1 MALAKAIDL
10 KGITE
15 SNPLAGIPI
24 GIKDNIVTKDILTT
38 AGSKMLHNF
47 DPIYDATVMD
57 KVYQADMIPVGK
69 LNMDEFAMGGSTETS
84 YFKKTKMLGIKP
96 KFLAVLLVVQ
106 LLLSQPDKSQ
116 FL

>member
-1 MALAKAIDL
+1 MEKLYDKSLTELHDLLVSKEITAVDLTEETLNRIQDTEEQLGSFITVSEEKAMALAKAIDL

-38 AGSKMLHNF
+38 AGSKILHNF

-57 KVYQADMIPVGK
+57 KV
-69 LNMDEFAMGGSTETS
+69 
-84 YFKKTKMLGIKP
+84 
-96 KFLAVLLVVQ
+96 
-106 LLLSQPDKSQ
+106 
-116 FL
+116 

>member
-38 AGSKMLHNF
+38 AGSKKCYTIL
-47 DPIYDATVMD
+47 T
-57 KVYQADMIPVGK
+57 
-69 LNMDEFAMGGSTETS
+69 
-84 YFKKTKMLGIKP
+84 
-96 KFLAVLLVVQ
+96 
-106 LLLSQPDKSQ
+106 Q
-116 FL
+116 FMMRP